1 MVIRLDYISSKSES
15 QLNFGENAVNI
26 ISLLSN
32 LLMNFIFLFVLVIY
46 NCDNNEKHL
55 FSPKKPGSICI
66 CMYRYSVCIDTVRAN
81 NEKESNLNSVSF
93 YKRKGVQGGRH

>member
-1 MVIRLDYISSKSES
+1 MWNNSQEVVIIRLDSISSKSES

-46 NCDNNEKHL
+46 NCDNNEKT
-55 FSPKKPGSICI
+55 FVQPKETWLY
-66 CMYRYSVCIDTVRAN
+66 MYLYV
-81 NEKESNLNSVSF
+81 
-93 YKRKGVQGGRH
+93 